1 MPTGS
6 KSCCSRRIGIRH
18 TRSDSALVAETEAI
32 REAFAALNRNDI
44 EGFVAS
50 SRMGQESKTQMQN
63 DQLHL
68 VLRRTEIADLESLF
82 TFQLDREA
90 THLAAFTSKDPTD
103 KTAYLQ
109 KYTKLLNDPTINN
122 QTIIVD
128 NIIAG
133 SVAKFELEGQAEVT
147 YWIDKQFWGKGLATK
162 ALKEFLKNEKTRPI
176 FGRVAFDNF
185 GSQKVLEKC
194 SFVKIGTDKG
204 FANARQSEIEEFIYK
219 LA

>member
-1 MPTGS
+1 
-6 KSCCSRRIGIRH
+6 
-18 TRSDSALVAETEAI
+18 
-32 REAFAALNRNDI
+32 
-44 EGFVAS
+44 
-50 SRMGQESKTQMQN
+50 MQN
-63 DQLHL
+63 DQLQI

-90 THLAAFTSKDPTD
+90 NHLAAFTSKDPTD

-147 YWIDKQFWGKGLATK
+147 YWVDKQFWGKGLATQ

-176 FGRVAFDNF
+176 FGRGAFDNF